1 MRTLHPRA
9 RLARAG
15 QRGVALLL
23 ALLLLVVLIAITI
36 QISVT
41 TGTDARIARNDMTM
55 SSMDLA
61 IESALLQ
68 VDEALKADGESASQE
83 SEGAGAAAAPGA
95 TGAQAPG
102 AAAAPGA
109 PGAGQSEASDSQ
121 RDEWHQPQRTEINDI
136 RLRIFVQDEDS
147 KYNVLNIVNPDEGEA
162 KLAEERVVRILDW
175 CREGSREYDIDT
187 RLAESMV
194 KTMKEHLMRRGDSKI
209 PRPKLLTDVEG
220 QDGGLPL
227 TLEEFAPLQPFEEHH
242 FRDLR
247 DRDGEVV
254 HSIASFLTVWT
265 SLGVAGDL
273 PQTGKAGSTSA
284 AGAAGAGAKASS
296 GATGSKGAQS
306 TGKDGST
313 AQAGETTGGTTQGG
327 TSGAGTD
334 GQGGAAGTAG
344 TPGSSGPTTSGGYA
358 VNVNTAPAAVL
369 KGLFDDRDIHP
380 RLFDRILEY
389 RNLEEEEKES
399 DTSSEEAKKD
409 EEEIQLDEYGREK
422 IERRIFESLA
432 ELSEVDGFKDL
443 PTEQQNKMNQILTTK
458 SNVFS
463 IYVVARRSTSVQ
475 GDMDGGLDPV
485 EMRKREETEGDA
497 LVRVVRSVVWRRTID
512 EDVVLIP
519 IVRWEVVDYLPFEV
533 LDFPPDDR

>member
-9 RLARAG
+9 RRARAG
-15 QRGVALLL
+15 ERGVALLL

-41 TGTDARIARNDMTM
+41 TGTDARIARNDMTLA
-55 SSMDLA
+55 SMDLA

-68 VDEALKADGESASQE
+68 VDEALKADGESANQE
-83 SEGAGAAAAPGA
+83 GEGAAGAPAAPGA
-95 TGAQAPG
+95 TGAPAPAAGGAPG
-102 AAAAPGA
+102 AA
-109 PGAGQSEASDSQ
+109 QSEASDSQ

-147 KYNVLNIVNPDEGEA
+147 KYNVLNLLNPDEGEA
-162 KLAEERVVRILDW
+162 KLAAERVVRILDW
-175 CREGSREYDIDT
+175 CREGSREYDIDA
-187 RLAESMV
+187 RMAEAMV
-194 KTMKEHLMRRGDSKI
+194 KTMVEHMQRRGDSKI
-209 PRPKLLTDVEG
+209 PRPKLLTDVDG

-227 TLEEFAPLQPFEEHH
+227 TLEEFAALTPFEEHH

-247 DRDGEVV
+247 DRDGQVV
-254 HSIASFLTVWT
+254 HSIGSFLTVWT

-273 PQTGKAGSTSA
+273 PQTGKSGVAGA
-284 AGAAGAGAKASS
+284 AGAAGKPGS
-296 GATGSKGAQS
+296 GTTGGTGTQAGSKS
-306 TGKDGST
+306 TGKGST
-313 AQAGETTGGTTQGG
+313 SAQGGDPTAGGTTQGG
-327 TSGAGTD
+327 AGGTGTE
-334 GQGGAAGTAG
+334 GQGGTGAAGAAG
-344 TPGSSGPTTSGGYA
+344 STGPTSSGGYA

-399 DTSSEEAKKD
+399 DTSEDEAKKK
-409 EEEIQLDEYGREK
+409 EEEQIQLDEYGQEK

-443 PTEQQNKMNQILTTK
+443 PTEQQNRMNQILTTK

-475 GDMDGGLDPV
+475 GDMDGGLDPS
-485 EMRKREETEGDA
+485 ELRKREETAGDS
-497 LVRVVRSVVWRRTID
+497 LVRVARSVVWRRTID
-512 EDVVLIP
+512 DEIVLIP
-519 IVRWEVVDYLPFEV
+519 LVRWEIVDYLPFEV
-533 LDFPPDDR
+533 LDFPPEDR